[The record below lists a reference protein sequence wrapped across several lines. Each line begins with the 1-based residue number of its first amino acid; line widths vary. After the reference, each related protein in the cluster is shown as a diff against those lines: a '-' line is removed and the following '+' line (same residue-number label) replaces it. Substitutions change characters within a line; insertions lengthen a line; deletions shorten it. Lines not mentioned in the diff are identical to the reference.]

1 MMRILASALVLVA
14 ALSFSATGLA
24 QFGTGTPV
32 DVEEHEAGPAP
43 IRDLTG
49 VWTRLRP
56 EGRFY
61 SGSTWTPEP
70 PMLTEWGQEAYAT
83 SRNSNAGGFALSET
97 NDPVLTR
104 CYPPGTPRVYFH
116 PYPFEIVYTD
126 REMIMLF
133 EYDLSLIHI
142 SEPTRPTT

>member
-1 MMRILASALVLVA
+1 MTRIFASALVLVA

-49 VWTRLRP
+49 GWTRLRP

-61 SGSTWTPEP
+61 
-70 PMLTEWGQEAYAT
+70 
-83 SRNSNAGGFALSET
+83 
-97 NDPVLTR
+97 
-104 CYPPGTPRVYFH
+104 
-116 PYPFEIVYTD
+116 
-126 REMIMLF
+126 
-133 EYDLSLIHI
+133 
-142 SEPTRPTT
+142 